1 MENVVF
7 SELVIDWN
15 IKYLLCQSA
24 NNLQSN
30 RNSVSGSYA
39 DYLEIFIQQNIK
51 KKLFNL
57 CDCWD
62 HKYPVSSIAKK
73 LNDKYRMIKFPF
85 PILDSV
91 SNFILIHFLLTH
103 SNIREN

>member
-15 IKYLLCQSA
+15 IKYLLGQSA

-51 KKLFNL
+51 K
-57 CDCWD
+57 
-62 HKYPVSSIAKK
+62 PVQS
-73 LNDKYRMIKFPF
+73 LW
-85 PILDSV
+85 
-91 SNFILIHFLLTH
+91 LLR
-103 SNIREN
+103 SQIPS